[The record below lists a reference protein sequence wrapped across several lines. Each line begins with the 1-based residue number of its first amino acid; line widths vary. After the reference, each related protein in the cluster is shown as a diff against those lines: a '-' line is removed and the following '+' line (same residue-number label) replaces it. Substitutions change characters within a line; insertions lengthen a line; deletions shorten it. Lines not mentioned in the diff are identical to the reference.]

1 MRYSFFLKFIVQS
14 SAVFYGVISFGQVTN
29 PVLAEL
35 DRIKTNKI
43 DSLVNFNAD
52 KIKLQFLA
60 LLPSINYN
68 VADNSFNVGVS
79 ISNLGNYYQNK
90 QRNKIELERLRFQ
103 LSEYKERSLLL
114 LDKEYELL
122 LDNFDLIKMEL
133 DNNSITEEIFKLKK
147 AQYDNNKINL
157 EEWLNVQQ
165 NFQEKK
171 KIQIYKRKNLIS
183 KMEIFEKK
191 IESNCFVNQLLFL
204 KANLFK

>member
-1 MRYSFFLKFIVQS
+1 MKFRIKILVQAF
-14 SAVFYGVISFGQVTN
+14 AVFYGSFSFAQNSN
-29 PVLAEL
+29 PVLAQI

-52 KIKLQFLA
+52 KNKLQFLA

-68 VADNSFNVGVS
+68 LADNSFNVGISV
-79 ISNLGNYYQNK
+79 SNLGNYYQNK

-103 LSEYKERSLLL
+103 LSEYKERSLLI

-122 LDNFDLIKMEL
+122 LDTYDLIKMEL
-133 DNNSITEEIFKLKK
+133 DNAALTDDIYNLKK

-157 EEWLNVQQ
+157 EEWLNVQK
-165 NFQEKK
+165 NYQEKK
-171 KIQIYKRKNLIS
+171 TLLIYKRKNLIS

-191 IESNCFVNQLLFL
+191 IESNCFDNQIRFL
-204 KANLFK
+204 KANLK

>member
-1 MRYSFFLKFIVQS
+1 MRFRIKILVQAF
-14 SAVFYGVISFGQVTN
+14 AVFYGSFSFAQNSN
-29 PVLAEL
+29 PVLAQI

-52 KIKLQFLA
+52 KNKLQFLA

-68 VADNSFNVGVS
+68 LADNSFNVGISV
-79 ISNLGNYYQNK
+79 SNLGNYYQNK

-103 LSEYKERSLLL
+103 LSEYKERSLLI

-122 LDNFDLIKMEL
+122 LDTYDLIKMEL
-133 DNNSITEEIFKLKK
+133 DNAALTDDIYNLKK

-157 EEWLNVQQ
+157 EEWLNVQK
-165 NFQEKK
+165 NYQEKK
-171 KIQIYKRKNLIS
+171 TLLIYKRKNLMS

-191 IESNCFVNQLLFL
+191 IESNCFDNQIRFL
-204 KANLFK
+204 KANLK

>member
-1 MRYSFFLKFIVQS
+1 MKFRIKILVQAF
-14 SAVFYGVISFGQVTN
+14 AVFYGSFSFAQNSN
-29 PVLAEL
+29 PVLAQI

-52 KIKLQFLA
+52 KNKLQFLA

-68 VADNSFNVGVS
+68 LADNSFNVGISV
-79 ISNLGNYYQNK
+79 SNLGNYYQNK

-103 LSEYKERSLLL
+103 LSEYKERSLLI

-122 LDNFDLIKMEL
+122 LDTYDLIKMEL
-133 DNNSITEEIFKLKK
+133 DNAVLTDDIYNLKK

-157 EEWLNVQQ
+157 EEWLNVQK
-165 NFQEKK
+165 NYQEKK
-171 KIQIYKRKNLIS
+171 TLLIYKRKNLIS

-191 IESNCFVNQLLFL
+191 IESNCFDNQIRFL
-204 KANLFK
+204 KANLK